1 MINFNEKIVF
11 KKFLSDN
18 TYFFLL
24 CAISLS
30 IIVWIIQAVNF
41 LDFISEDGHSFDIYF
56 YFTAL
61 NFPKIFKNIL
71 PFIFFIS
78 LFYTISK
85 YEEKNELKIF
95 WINGI
100 NKIKFSNVL
109 IKYTFLFFIF
119 QIFLSSLL
127 SPILQ
132 DKARSFLKTSNMDF
146 FPSLMQEKKFIDT
159 VDKLTIFIENKN
171 SSEEFENIFLKDD
184 LSTNKSQIIYAK
196 KGFLKEIN
204 GVRKLILFD
213 GKFLNTDEKK
223 TTVFNFSQTEFDLT
237 NYVTKSITHP
247 KVQELTTL
255 FLLKCNYSFYIEKN
269 LNRFFKFRDANI
281 LCNKNFVKEINQEL
295 FDRLIKPLY
304 LFLIAVISCFLLTR
318 YKEAHKYKLHKT
330 YIFGIGIFTII
341 FSEMSV
347 NYAGKSLNNTIVF
360 YILPLLLTS
369 IAYLILRSKLI
380 YKNK

>member
-24 CAISLS
+24 CAVSLS
-30 IIVWIIQAVNF
+30 LIVWIIQAVNF

-85 YEEKNELKIF
+85 YEDRNELKIF

-119 QIFLSSLL
+119 QIFLSGLL
-127 SPILQ
+127 SPVLQ
-132 DKARSFLKTSNMDF
+132 DRARLFLKTSNMDF

-184 LSTNKSQIIYAK
+184 LSSNKSQIIYAK
-196 KGFLKEIN
+196 KGFLKDVN

-247 KVQELTTL
+247 KVQELTT
-255 FLLKCNYSFYIEKN
+255 FLLLRCNYSFYVEKK
-269 LNRFFKFRDANI
+269 LTRFFNFRDANI
-281 LCNKNFVKEINQEL
+281 LCNENFVKEINQEL

-304 LFLIAVISCFLLTR
+304 LFLIAVIACFLLTR
-318 YKEAHKYKLHKT
+318 YKETHKYKFHKI
-330 YIFGIGIFTII
+330 YIFGIGIVTII

-360 YILPLLLTS
+360 YILPLLLTL
-369 IAYLILRSKLI
+369 IAYLTLRSKLI
-380 YKNK
+380 YKKK

>member
-30 IIVWIIQAVNF
+30 LIVWIIQAVNF

-61 NFPKIFKNIL
+61 NYPKIFKNIL

-85 YEEKNELKIF
+85 YEDKNELKIF

-127 SPILQ
+127 SPVLQ
-132 DKARSFLKTSNMDF
+132 DRARSFLKTSNMDF

-184 LSTNKSQIIYAK
+184 LSSNKSQIIYAK
-196 KGFLKEIN
+196 KGFLKDVN

-247 KVQELTTL
+247 KVQELTT
-255 FLLKCNYSFYIEKN
+255 FLLLRCNYSFYVEKK
-269 LNRFFKFRDANI
+269 LTRFFNFRDANI
-281 LCNKNFVKEINQEL
+281 LCNENFVKEINQEL

-304 LFLIAVISCFLLTR
+304 LFLIAVIACFLLTR
-318 YKEAHKYKLHKT
+318 YKETHKYKFHKI
-330 YIFGIGIFTII
+330 YIFGMGIVTII

-360 YILPLLLTS
+360 YILPLLLTL
-369 IAYLILRSKLI
+369 IAYLTLRSKLI
-380 YKNK
+380 YKKK

>member
-30 IIVWIIQAVNF
+30 LIVWIIQAVNF

-85 YEEKNELKIF
+85 YEDKNELKIF

-119 QIFLSSLL
+119 QIFLSGLL
-127 SPILQ
+127 SPVLQ
-132 DKARSFLKTSNMDF
+132 DRARLFLKTSNMDF

-184 LSTNKSQIIYAK
+184 LSSNKSQIIYAK
-196 KGFLKEIN
+196 KGFLKDVN

-247 KVQELTTL
+247 KVQELTT
-255 FLLKCNYSFYIEKN
+255 FLLLRCNYSFYVEKK
-269 LNRFFKFRDANI
+269 LTRFFNFRDANI
-281 LCNKNFVKEINQEL
+281 LCNENFVKEINQEL

-304 LFLIAVISCFLLTR
+304 LFLIAVIACFLLTR
-318 YKEAHKYKLHKT
+318 YKETHKYKFHKI
-330 YIFGIGIFTII
+330 YIFGIGIVTII

-360 YILPLLLTS
+360 YILPLLLTL
-369 IAYLILRSKLI
+369 IAYLTLRSKLI
-380 YKNK
+380 YKKK

>member
-30 IIVWIIQAVNF
+30 LIVWIIQAVNF

-85 YEEKNELKIF
+85 YEDRNELKIF

-119 QIFLSSLL
+119 QIFLSGLL
-127 SPILQ
+127 SPVLQ
-132 DKARSFLKTSNMDF
+132 DRARLFLKTSNMDF

-184 LSTNKSQIIYAK
+184 LSSNKSQIIYAK
-196 KGFLKEIN
+196 KGFLKDVN

-247 KVQELTTL
+247 KVQELTT
-255 FLLKCNYSFYIEKN
+255 FLLLRCNYSFYVEKK
-269 LNRFFKFRDANI
+269 LTRFFNFRDANI
-281 LCNKNFVKEINQEL
+281 LCNENFVKEINQEL

-304 LFLIAVISCFLLTR
+304 LFLIAVIACFLLTR
-318 YKEAHKYKLHKT
+318 YKETHKYKFHKI
-330 YIFGIGIFTII
+330 YIFGIGIVTII

-360 YILPLLLTS
+360 YILPLLLTL
-369 IAYLILRSKLI
+369 IAYLTLRSKLI
-380 YKNK
+380 YKKK

>member
-30 IIVWIIQAVNF
+30 LIVWIIQAVNF

-61 NFPKIFKNIL
+61 NYPKIFKNIL

-85 YEEKNELKIF
+85 YEDRNELKIF

-119 QIFLSSLL
+119 QIFLSGLL
-127 SPILQ
+127 SPVLQ
-132 DKARSFLKTSNMDF
+132 DRARLFLKTSNMDF

-184 LSTNKSQIIYAK
+184 LSSNKSQIIYAK
-196 KGFLKEIN
+196 KGFLKDVN

-247 KVQELTTL
+247 KVQELTT
-255 FLLKCNYSFYIEKN
+255 FLLLRCNYSFYVEKK
-269 LNRFFKFRDANI
+269 LTRFFNFRDANI
-281 LCNKNFVKEINQEL
+281 LCNENFVKEINQEL

-304 LFLIAVISCFLLTR
+304 LFLIAVIACFLLTR
-318 YKEAHKYKLHKT
+318 YKETHKYKFHKI
-330 YIFGIGIFTII
+330 YIFGMGIVTII

-360 YILPLLLTS
+360 YILPLLLTL
-369 IAYLILRSKLI
+369 IAYLTLRSKLI
-380 YKNK
+380 YKKK